1 MNEIVHHS
9 MPRHDIS
16 KESAVAVAFA
26 KERAYC
32 FWSCVYSVALH
43 FRQRKSVAN
52 AAPCAVIVYG
62 SQTFRDFQLIV
73 TLFLVAPFLS
83 THFPDVFVCVESNI
97 TAYGS
102 LIAYFTTFVVLL
114 GVLLF
119 EEVRRIFHQFVQR
132 TIFTT
137 AIRAK
142 IEAKNITHY
151 S

>member
-26 KERAYC
+26 KERAYY

-43 FRQRKSVAN
+43 FQQRKSVAN
-52 AAPCAVIVYG
+52 ASPCAAIVSG

-83 THFPDVFVCVESNI
+83 THFPDVFVCVESSNGL
-97 TAYGS
+97 GS

-119 EEVRRIFHQFVQR
+119 EGNEAHFSS
-132 TIFTT
+132 
-137 AIRAK
+137 IRAK
-142 IEAKNITHY
+142 NNIY
-151 S
+151 DGNSCQDRS

>member
-26 KERAYC
+26 KERAYY

-43 FRQRKSVAN
+43 FQQRKSVAN
-52 AAPCAVIVYG
+52 ASPCAAIVSG

-83 THFPDVFVCVESNI
+83 THFPDVFVCVERPMAVLSRI
-97 TAYGS
+97 SQPS
-102 LIAYFTTFVVLL
+102 LFFLAFFCSR
-114 GVLLF
+114 
-119 EEVRRIFHQFVQR
+119 EMKRIFHQFVQR

>member
-32 FWSCVYSVALH
+32 FWTCVYSVALH

-52 AAPCAVIVYG
+52 AAPCAVIVYS

-73 TLFLVAPFLS
+73 TLFLVVAFLS
-83 THFPDVFVCVESNI
+83 TLFPDVFVCVESNN
-97 TAYGS
+97 S
-102 LIAYFTTFVVLL
+102 LWQSYRVFHNLRCSSGCSVVRGKWGAFFINSCKEQYL
-114 GVLLF
+114 
-119 EEVRRIFHQFVQR
+119 RRQFVPR
-132 TIFTT
+132 SKL
-137 AIRAK
+137 K
-142 IEAKNITHY
+142 I
-151 S
+151 